1 MSSLARGF
9 EPPAPEALGRRSL
22 TELREMRERQERL
35 LRNEKFICKLPDRG
49 KKILESVGKLKAA
62 IAEREAIRD
71 RSKPFRPIRVDFQ
84 ERQKGIAG
92 VDVDPAKAPNSDQI
106 LDISSLVPGCSSVD
120 DSTCSRTA
128 PPKQGLGCRLKDH
141 GEPGETEDTIPSSR
155 ASATSASE
163 PSQHVPQCRASSQ
176 AEANASL
183 VIDRLQRITIA
194 DPGEQASEK
203 SPRADNVTGLPTKT
217 QKRPH
222 YLEVLEMRA
231 QNPVPPLHKF
241 KTNVLPSQP
250 NAPCDPCPRSGSPVS
265 SEERLRRDKKHLD
278 DITAARLL
286 PLHHLPAQ
294 LLSLED
300 SLALQ
305 KQQKQ
310 SYEEMQAKLA
320 AQKLAEKL
328 NIKMQSYDPE
338 GKTMGSYREARD
350 EDGPS
355 SDDEL

>member
-1 MSSLARGF
+1 MLFAEPGFYVSSFPFDR
-9 EPPAPEALGRRSL
+9 
-22 TELREMRERQERL
+22 
-35 LRNEKFICKLPDRG
+35 KFICKLPDRG
-49 KKILESVGKLKAA
+49 KKIIESVCKLKAA

-71 RSKPFRPIRVDFQ
+71 RSEPFRPIRVDCKV
-84 ERQKGIAG
+84 RQKGIAG
-92 VDVDPAKAPNSDQI
+92 VDVDTAKAQNSDQI
-106 LDISSLVPGCSSVD
+106 LDISSLVPSCSSVD
-120 DSTCSRTA
+120 DSTSSRTTS
-128 PPKQGLGCRLKDH
+128 PEQGLGHRLDDQ
-141 GEPGETEDTIPSSR
+141 GEPGEAEDTILSSR
-155 ASATSASE
+155 ANATSASE
-163 PSQHVPQCRASSQ
+163 TSQHVPQRRASSQ
-176 AEANASL
+176 AEANASCSDSL

-194 DPGEQASEK
+194 DPGEHGSEK
-203 SPRADNVTGLPTKT
+203 SPRAENVTGLPSRT

-231 QNPVPPLHKF
+231 QNPVPPPHKF

-250 NAPCDPCPRSGSPVS
+250 NDPCDQCPRSESPVS

-286 PLHHLPAQ
+286 PLHHLPTQ
-294 LLSLED
+294 LLSIEE

-320 AQKLAEKL
+320 AQKLAERL
-328 NIKMQSYDPE
+328 NIKMQSYNPE
-338 GKTMGSYREARD
+338 GKTMGRYREARD